1 MTAPRIDYR
10 ALFAATPSPYLV
22 LGPDLVIIDV
32 NLWSTLRHTSPTIT
46 ESMHTLDRPYSDTW

>member
-1 MTAPRIDYR
+1 VTAPRIDYR

-32 NLWSTLRHTSPTIT
+32 NL
-46 ESMHTLDRPYSDTW
+46 